1 MEIPRY
7 APAPREPGGGPPAIY
22 VEHPSNRFDSGRS
35 HNTHSAF
42 SSSIPMSIP
51 SSGYTAEDLAPPPLP
66 PPKFFPHM
74 QPPPPDFKH
83 ERGRSFDSNG
93 SWESPRRESVQER
106 MGFGRESGP
115 QGGLPRFPPKDEGYH
130 SLNSTVSVGYVPD
143 DSSVLVTQS
152 RPPLECAKHS
162 PLYRSQESL
171 PKKLFMSH
179 DQFQLNKPS
188 LKNDFDSSLLK
199 KLDSRRTFDNYSP
212 PRRSALSQSA
222 NEPVTRSEL
231 HPQQQLPHLSLP
243 IRPSHKSLLESPGR
257 YTDTPLHTPSFH
269 DYRSPIEPTEADRS
283 LFARAKRTNSGS
295 IPDDMTVSTHSS
307 VEFNGDD
314 TEFPMEE
321 TSGMRKLYI
330 DDHMIRPDYQTAG
343 HKRRAVSPPG
353 DDIPM
358 QGFPGSAEL
367 LRRRE
372 GAARA
377 SPTPRL
383 TVIPQGSSMSSMSS
397 TGRSASYASNISI
410 PGSSMSSMN
419 SYGRR
424 SPGGLSTGGLSPVD
438 ICNSPFNN
446 PISLGHSPRTPLGRA
461 LPHQH
466 QHQRN
471 VSGESRGSTL
481 ASPRKVTEVPKS
493 SLNKIQGGFRMC
505 ECCPKKPK
513 KFETEEELR

>member
-1 MEIPRY
+1 
-7 APAPREPGGGPPAIY
+7 
-22 VEHPSNRFDSGRS
+22 
-35 HNTHSAF
+35 
-42 SSSIPMSIP
+42 
-51 SSGYTAEDLAPPPLP
+51 
-66 PPKFFPHM
+66 
-74 QPPPPDFKH
+74 
-83 ERGRSFDSNG
+83 
-93 SWESPRRESVQER
+93 
-106 MGFGRESGP
+106 
-115 QGGLPRFPPKDEGYH
+115 
-130 SLNSTVSVGYVPD
+130 
-143 DSSVLVTQS
+143 
-152 RPPLECAKHS
+152 
-162 PLYRSQESL
+162 
-171 PKKLFMSH
+171 MSH

-199 KLDSRRTFDNYSP
+199 KLDSRRTFDNHSP
-212 PRRSALSQSA
+212 PRRSALSASA
-222 NEPVTRSEL
+222 HEPVSRSEL
-231 HPQQQLPHLSLP
+231 HPQHKLPQLSLP
-243 IRPSHKSLLESPGR
+243 IRPNKSLIDSPGR
-257 YTDTPLHTPSFH
+257 FTDTPLHTPSFH

-307 VEFNGDD
+307 VEFNVDD

-330 DDHMIRPDYQTAG
+330 DDHMMRSEYQTAG

-353 DDIPM
+353 DDVPL
-358 QGFPGSAEL
+358 QGFPGSADI

-372 GAARA
+372 GVARA

-383 TVIPQGSSMSSMSS
+383 TVIPQGSSISSISS
-397 TGRSASYASNISI
+397 TGRSGSYASNISI

-424 SPGGLSTGGLSPVD
+424 SPGGLSAGGLSPVD

-446 PISLGHSPRTPLGRA
+446 PISLGHSPRTPLGR
-461 LPHQH
+461 PVP
-466 QHQRN
+466 HQRN
-471 VSGESRGSTL
+471 VSGESRSSIL